1 MERNAY
7 FVQILTPAVELVS
20 VRALFIQKP
29 EQMIAD
35 PEGLGI
41 LRPEDV
47 IIRRERQTFTRLPKS
62 GGVCFTVRT
71 SMARLI
77 ELEDEDFNGLAME
90 IRAWPEDVKEYRGF
104 GVWGEVVLR
113 YCDQREMASIGDIE

>member
-7 FVQILTPAVELVS
+7 FIQILAPAVELVS
-20 VRALFIQKP
+20 VRALFVQTP

-35 PEGLGI
+35 SEGLGI

-62 GGVCFTVRT
+62 GGICFTVRT

-77 ELEDEDFNGLAME
+77 ELEDEDFKGLAME
-90 IRAWPEDVKEYRGF
+90 IRAWPEDVMEYRGF
-104 GVWGEVVLR
+104 GVWGDVVLR
-113 YCDQREMASIGDIE
+113 YCDERGIASMGDIE